1 MSITHY
7 PELVHVVNPTIIGD
21 GVPSSYAYDAFG
33 RIRVSNPYTLFDSSN
48 RYADNGKFA
57 TATTGTATATFNAN
71 EGLIDLDVGTASG
84 DEVLRESYVVF
95 AYQPGKSLLI
105 MNSFTFDTAKT
116 NLRQRVGYFGSD
128 NGFYLEQND
137 STISLVKRSKVTG
150 SVVNTEVTQANF
162 NTDKLDGTGPSGF
175 TLDLTTSQLMFMDM
189 EWLGAG
195 SVRLGFVIEGQF
207 IIAHRFDWANQSTN
221 TGTYITTASL
231 PIRYEITNTGT
242 VASASQLKQICST
255 VISEGGYEMNG
266 LQGVAGTPINSAY
279 TLTTAGVFY
288 PLVSIRLKSARLDAV
303 ALMSA
308 MSTIGTGNNIYYNWK
323 ITRGGS
329 ITGGTWVSGGT
340 DSAVEYNI
348 TGTAFTSTNS
358 VDLASG
364 YNVSSN
370 QGGGSTDLLKEALFR
385 FQLRRDSFTS
395 TPEILTV
402 LLATDTNGN
411 DGYASMDWEEVTR

>member
-1 MSITHY
+1 MSCFN
-7 PELVHVVNPTIIGD
+7 VNGNDGSVIIGE

-33 RIRVSNPYTLFDSSN
+33 RLRVSNPYTLFDSSN
-48 RYADNGKFA
+48 RYADNGKFV

-71 EGLIDLDVGTASG
+71 EGLVDLDVDTASG
-84 DEVLRESYVVF
+84 DEVLRESQVVF

-189 EWLGAG
+189 EWLGVG

-242 VASASQLKQICST
+242 VASVSQLKQICST

-308 MSTIGTGNNIYYNWK
+308 MSTIGTGNNVYYNWK
-323 ITRGGS
+323 IARGGS

-348 TGTAFTSTNS
+348 TGTAFTSTGS

-395 TPEILTV
+395 TPEILTA
-402 LLATDTNGN
+402 LLATDTGGN

>member
-1 MSITHY
+1 MSCFN
-7 PELVHVVNPTIIGD
+7 VNGNDGSVIIGD

-175 TLDLTTSQLMFMDM
+175 TLNLTTSQLMFMDM

-323 ITRGGS
+323 IARGGS

-348 TGTAFTSTNS
+348 TGTAFTSTGS
-358 VDLASG
+358 EDLASG

-402 LLATDTNGN
+402 LLATDTSGN
-411 DGYASMDWEEVTR
+411 DGYAAMDWEEVTR

>member
-1 MSITHY
+1 MSCFN
-7 PELVHVVNPTIIGD
+7 VNGNDGSVIIGD

-33 RIRVSNPYTLFDSSN
+33 RLRVSNPYTLFDSSN

-308 MSTIGTGNNIYYNWK
+308 MSTIGTGNTIYYNWK

-348 TGTAFTSTNS
+348 TGTAFTSTGS

-402 LLATDTNGN
+402 LLATDTGGN

>member
-1 MSITHY
+1 MSCFN
-7 PELVHVVNPTIIGD
+7 VNGNDGSVIIGD

-175 TLDLTTSQLMFMDM
+175 TLNLTTSQLMFMDM

-323 ITRGGS
+323 IARGGS

-348 TGTAFTSTNS
+348 TGTAFTSTGS
-358 VDLASG
+358 EDLASG

-402 LLATDTNGN
+402 LLATDTSGN
-411 DGYASMDWEEVTR
+411 DGYASMDWEEITR

>member
-1 MSITHY
+1 MSCFN
-7 PELVHVVNPTIIGD
+7 VNGNDGSVIIGD

-84 DEVLRESYVVF
+84 DEVLRESQVVF

-308 MSTIGTGNNIYYNWK
+308 MSTIGTGNNIYFNWK

-348 TGTAFTSTNS
+348 TGTAFTSTGS
-358 VDLASG
+358 VDLTSG

-402 LLATDTNGN
+402 LLATDTGGN

>member
-1 MSITHY
+1 MSCFN
-7 PELVHVVNPTIIGD
+7 VNGNDGSVIIGD

-288 PLVSIRLKSARLDAV
+288 PLVSIRLKSARLDAI

-308 MSTIGTGNNIYYNWK
+308 MSTIGTGNTIYYNWK

-348 TGTAFTSTNS
+348 TGTAFTSTGS

-402 LLATDTNGN
+402 LLATDTGGN

>member
-1 MSITHY
+1 MSCFN
-7 PELVHVVNPTIIGD
+7 VNGNDGSVIIGD

-288 PLVSIRLKSARLDAV
+288 PLVSIRLKSTRLDAV

-308 MSTIGTGNNIYYNWK
+308 MSTIGTGNNIYFNWK

-348 TGTAFTSTNS
+348 TGTAFTSTSS

>member
-1 MSITHY
+1 MSCFN
-7 PELVHVVNPTIIGD
+7 VNGNDGSVIIGD

-33 RIRVSNPYTLFDSSN
+33 RLRVSNPYTLFDSNN

-57 TATTGTATATFNAN
+57 TATTGTATTTFNAN

-84 DEVLRESYVVF
+84 DEVLRESQVVF

-348 TGTAFTSTNS
+348 TGTAFTSTGS

-385 FQLRRDSFTS
+385 FQLRRNSFTS

>member
-1 MSITHY
+1 MSCFN
-7 PELVHVVNPTIIGD
+7 VNGNDGSVIIGD

-137 STISLVKRSKVTG
+137 SIISLVKRSKVTG

-308 MSTIGTGNNIYYNWK
+308 MSTIGTGNNIYFNWK

-348 TGTAFTSTNS
+348 TGTAFTSTGS

>member
-1 MSITHY
+1 MSCFN
-7 PELVHVVNPTIIGD
+7 VNGNDGSVIIGD

-288 PLVSIRLKSARLDAV
+288 PLVSIRLKSTRLDAV

-348 TGTAFTSTNS
+348 TGTAFTSTGS

>member
-1 MSITHY
+1 MSCFN
-7 PELVHVVNPTIIGD
+7 VNGNDGSVIIGD

-84 DEVLRESYVVF
+84 DEVLRESQVVF

-189 EWLGAG
+189 EWLGVG

-348 TGTAFTSTNS
+348 TGTAFTSTGS

-402 LLATDTNGN
+402 LLATDTGGN

>member
-1 MSITHY
+1 MSCFN
-7 PELVHVVNPTIIGD
+7 VNGNDGSVIIGD

-288 PLVSIRLKSARLDAV
+288 PLVSIRLKSTRLDAV

-308 MSTIGTGNNIYYNWK
+308 MSTIGTGNTIYYNWK

>member
-1 MSITHY
+1 MSCFN
-7 PELVHVVNPTIIGD
+7 VNGNDGSVIIGE

-84 DEVLRESYVVF
+84 DEVLRESQVVF

-348 TGTAFTSTNS
+348 TGTAFTSTGS

-402 LLATDTNGN
+402 LLATDTGGN

>member
-1 MSITHY
+1 MSCFN
-7 PELVHVVNPTIIGD
+7 VNGNDGSVIIGD

-33 RIRVSNPYTLFDSSN
+33 RLRVSNPYTLFDSNN

-308 MSTIGTGNNIYYNWK
+308 MSTIGTGNNIYFNWK

-348 TGTAFTSTNS
+348 TGTAFTSTGS

-385 FQLRRDSFTS
+385 FQLRRNSFTS

>member
-1 MSITHY
+1 MSCFN
-7 PELVHVVNPTIIGD
+7 VNGNDGSVIIGD

-84 DEVLRESYVVF
+84 DEVLRESQVVF

-175 TLDLTTSQLMFMDM
+175 TLDLTTSQLMFMDV
-189 EWLGAG
+189 EWLGVG

-279 TLTTAGVFY
+279 TLSTAGVFY

-323 ITRGGS
+323 IARGGS

-348 TGTAFTSTNS
+348 TGTAFTSTGS

-402 LLATDTNGN
+402 LLATDTSGN

>member
-1 MSITHY
+1 MSCFN
-7 PELVHVVNPTIIGD
+7 VNGNDGSVIIGD

-33 RIRVSNPYTLFDSSN
+33 RLRVSNPYTLFDSNN

-84 DEVLRESYVVF
+84 DEVLRESQVVF

-195 SVRLGFVIEGQF
+195 SVRLGFVIEGKF

-308 MSTIGTGNNIYYNWK
+308 MSTIGTGNNIYFNWK

-348 TGTAFTSTNS
+348 TGTAFTSTGS

-385 FQLRRDSFTS
+385 FQLRRNSFTS

>member
-1 MSITHY
+1 MSCFN
-7 PELVHVVNPTIIGD
+7 VNGNDGSVIIGD

-33 RIRVSNPYTLFDSSN
+33 RIRVSNPYTLFDSNN

-348 TGTAFTSTNS
+348 TGTAFTSTGS

-402 LLATDTNGN
+402 LLATDTSGN

>member
-1 MSITHY
+1 MSCFN
-7 PELVHVVNPTIIGD
+7 VNGNDGGVIIKD

-84 DEVLRESYVVF
+84 DEVLRESQVVF

-195 SVRLGFVIEGQF
+195 SARLGFVIEGQF

-255 VISEGGYEMNG
+255 VTSEGGYEMNG

-348 TGTAFTSTNS
+348 TGTAFTSTGS

-402 LLATDTNGN
+402 LLATDTGGN

>member
-1 MSITHY
+1 MSCFN
-7 PELVHVVNPTIIGD
+7 VNGNDGSVIIGD

-288 PLVSIRLKSARLDAV
+288 PLVSIRLKSTRLDAV

-308 MSTIGTGNNIYYNWK
+308 MSTIGTGNTIYYNWK

-348 TGTAFTSTNS
+348 TGTAFTSTGS
-358 VDLASG
+358 EDLASG

>member
-1 MSITHY
+1 MSCFN
-7 PELVHVVNPTIIGD
+7 VNGNDGSVIIGD

-33 RIRVSNPYTLFDSSN
+33 RLRVSNPYTLFDSNN

-84 DEVLRESYVVF
+84 DEVLRESQVVF

-189 EWLGAG
+189 EWLGVG

-348 TGTAFTSTNS
+348 TGTAFTSTGS

>member
-1 MSITHY
+1 MSCFN
-7 PELVHVVNPTIIGD
+7 VNGNDGSVIIGD

-33 RIRVSNPYTLFDSSN
+33 RLRVSNPYTLFDSNN

-84 DEVLRESYVVF
+84 DEVLRESQVVF

-308 MSTIGTGNNIYYNWK
+308 MSTIGTGNNIYFNWK

-348 TGTAFTSTNS
+348 TGTAFTSTGS

-402 LLATDTNGN
+402 LLATDTGGN
-411 DGYASMDWEEVTR
+411 DGYAAMDWEEVTR

>member
-1 MSITHY
+1 MSCFN
-7 PELVHVVNPTIIGD
+7 VNGNDGSVIIGD

-33 RIRVSNPYTLFDSSN
+33 RLRVSNPYTLFDSSN

-323 ITRGGS
+323 IARGGS

-348 TGTAFTSTNS
+348 TGTAFTSTGS
-358 VDLASG
+358 EDLASG

-411 DGYASMDWEEVTR
+411 DGYASMDWEEITR

>member
-1 MSITHY
+1 MSCFN
-7 PELVHVVNPTIIGD
+7 VNGNDGSVIIGD

-33 RIRVSNPYTLFDSSN
+33 RIRVSNPYTLFDSNN

-84 DEVLRESYVVF
+84 DEVLRESQVVF

-323 ITRGGS
+323 IARGGS

-358 VDLASG
+358 VDLAAG

-385 FQLRRDSFTS
+385 FQLRRNSFTS

-402 LLATDTNGN
+402 LLATDTGGN
-411 DGYASMDWEEVTR
+411 DGYAAMDWEEVTR

>member
-1 MSITHY
+1 MSCFNINGNDGS
-7 PELVHVVNPTIIGD
+7 VIIGD
-21 GVPSSYAYDAFG
+21 GVPSSYVYDAFG

-84 DEVLRESYVVF
+84 DEVLRESQVVF

-189 EWLGAG
+189 EWLGVG

-348 TGTAFTSTNS
+348 TGTAFTSTGS

-402 LLATDTNGN
+402 LLATDTGGN

>member
-1 MSITHY
+1 MSCFN
-7 PELVHVVNPTIIGD
+7 VNGNDGSVIIGD
-21 GVPSSYAYDAFG
+21 GVPSSYAYDTFG
-33 RIRVSNPYTLFDSSN
+33 RLRVSNPYTLFDSSN

-84 DEVLRESYVVF
+84 DEVLRESQVVF

-128 NGFYLEQND
+128 SGFYLEQND

-221 TGTYITTASL
+221 TGTYITSASL

-348 TGTAFTSTNS
+348 TGTSFTSTGS

-402 LLATDTNGN
+402 LLATDTGGN

>member
-1 MSITHY
+1 MSCFN
-7 PELVHVVNPTIIGD
+7 VNGNDGSVIIGD

-116 NLRQRVGYFGSD
+116 NLRQRVGYFGTDS
-128 NGFYLEQND
+128 GFYLEQND

-189 EWLGAG
+189 EWLGVG

-279 TLTTAGVFY
+279 TLSTAGVFY

-308 MSTIGTGNNIYYNWK
+308 MSTIGTGNTVYYNWK

>member
-1 MSITHY
+1 MSCFN
-7 PELVHVVNPTIIGD
+7 VNGNDGSVIIGD

-33 RIRVSNPYTLFDSSN
+33 RLRVSNPYTLFDSNN

-84 DEVLRESYVVF
+84 DEVLRESQVVF

-189 EWLGAG
+189 EWLGVG

-348 TGTAFTSTNS
+348 TGTAFTSTGS

-385 FQLRRDSFTS
+385 FQLRRNSFTS

>member
-1 MSITHY
+1 MSCFN
-7 PELVHVVNPTIIGD
+7 VNGNDGSVIIGD

-71 EGLIDLDVGTASG
+71 EGLVDLDVGTASG
-84 DEVLRESYVVF
+84 DEVLRESQVVF

-150 SVVNTEVTQANF
+150 SVVNTEVTQASF

-189 EWLGAG
+189 EWLGVG

-308 MSTIGTGNNIYYNWK
+308 MSTIGTGNNVYYNWK
-323 ITRGGS
+323 IARGGS

-348 TGTAFTSTNS
+348 TGTAFTSTGS

-402 LLATDTNGN
+402 LLATDTGGN

>member
-1 MSITHY
+1 MSCFN
-7 PELVHVVNPTIIGD
+7 VNGNDGSVIIGD

-33 RIRVSNPYTLFDSSN
+33 RIRVSNPYTLFDSNN

-84 DEVLRESYVVF
+84 DEVLRESQVVF

-150 SVVNTEVTQANF
+150 SVVNTEVTQASF

-348 TGTAFTSTNS
+348 TGTAFTSTGS

-402 LLATDTNGN
+402 LLATDTGGN

>member
-1 MSITHY
+1 MSCFN
-7 PELVHVVNPTIIGD
+7 VNGNDGSVIIGD

-33 RIRVSNPYTLFDSSN
+33 RLRVSNPYTLFDSSN

-71 EGLIDLDVGTASG
+71 EGLVDLDVGTASG
-84 DEVLRESYVVF
+84 DEVLRESQVVF
-95 AYQPGKSLLI
+95 AYQPGKSLLV

-195 SVRLGFVIEGQF
+195 SARLGFVIEGQF

-340 DSAVEYNI
+340 NSAVEYNI
-348 TGTAFTSTNS
+348 TGTAFTSTGS

-385 FQLRRDSFTS
+385 FQLRRNSFTS

-402 LLATDTNGN
+402 LLATDTGGN

>member
-1 MSITHY
+1 MSCFN
-7 PELVHVVNPTIIGD
+7 VNGNDGSVIIGE

-33 RIRVSNPYTLFDSSN
+33 RLRVSNPYTLFDSSN

-84 DEVLRESYVVF
+84 DEVLRESQVVF

-242 VASASQLKQICST
+242 VASASELKQICST

-303 ALMSA
+303 AIMSA
-308 MSTIGTGNNIYYNWK
+308 MSTIGTGNNVYYNWK

-348 TGTAFTSTNS
+348 TGTAFTSTGS
-358 VDLASG
+358 VDLTSG

-402 LLATDTNGN
+402 LLATNTGGN
-411 DGYASMDWEEVTR
+411 DGYASMDWEEITR

>member
-1 MSITHY
+1 MSCFN
-7 PELVHVVNPTIIGD
+7 VNGNDGSVIIGD

-33 RIRVSNPYTLFDSSN
+33 RIRVSNPYTLFDSSH

-84 DEVLRESYVVF
+84 DEVLRESQVVF

-348 TGTAFTSTNS
+348 TGTAFTSTGS

-385 FQLRRDSFTS
+385 FQLRRNSFTS

-402 LLATDTNGN
+402 LLATDTGGN

>member
-1 MSITHY
+1 MSCFN
-7 PELVHVVNPTIIGD
+7 VNGNDGSVIIGD

-71 EGLIDLDVGTASG
+71 EGLVDLDVGTASG

-175 TLDLTTSQLMFMDM
+175 TLNLTTSQLMFMDM

-288 PLVSIRLKSARLDAV
+288 PLVSIRLKSTRLDAV

-323 ITRGGS
+323 IARGGS

-358 VDLASG
+358 EDLASG

-411 DGYASMDWEEVTR
+411 DGYASMDWEEITR

>member
-1 MSITHY
+1 MSCFNINGNDGS
-7 PELVHVVNPTIIGD
+7 VIIGD

-33 RIRVSNPYTLFDSSN
+33 RIRVSNPYTLFDSNN

-71 EGLIDLDVGTASG
+71 EGLVDLDVGTASG
-84 DEVLRESYVVF
+84 DEVLRESQVVF

-189 EWLGAG
+189 EWLGVG

-348 TGTAFTSTNS
+348 TGTAFTSTGS

-402 LLATDTNGN
+402 LLATDTGGN

>member
-1 MSITHY
+1 MSCFN
-7 PELVHVVNPTIIGD
+7 VNGNDGSVIIGE

-308 MSTIGTGNNIYYNWK
+308 MSTIGTGNNIYFNWK

>member
-1 MSITHY
+1 MSCFN
-7 PELVHVVNPTIIGD
+7 VNGNDGSVIIGD

-33 RIRVSNPYTLFDSSN
+33 RLRVSNPYTLFDSNN

-348 TGTAFTSTNS
+348 TGTAFTSTGS

>member
-1 MSITHY
+1 MSCFN
-7 PELVHVVNPTIIGD
+7 VNGNDGSVIIGD

-33 RIRVSNPYTLFDSSN
+33 RLRVSNPYTLFDSSN

-84 DEVLRESYVVF
+84 DEVLRESQVVF

-323 ITRGGS
+323 IARGGS

-348 TGTAFTSTNS
+348 TGTAFTSTGS

-402 LLATDTNGN
+402 LLATDTGGN

>member
-1 MSITHY
+1 MSCFN
-7 PELVHVVNPTIIGD
+7 VNGNDGSVIIGD

-288 PLVSIRLKSARLDAV
+288 PLVSIRLKSTRLDAV

-308 MSTIGTGNNIYYNWK
+308 MSTIGTGNTIYYNWK

-402 LLATDTNGN
+402 LLASDSSGH
-411 DGYASMDWEEVTR
+411 DGYASMDWEEITR

>member
-1 MSITHY
+1 MSCFN
-7 PELVHVVNPTIIGD
+7 VNGNDGSVIIGE

-71 EGLIDLDVGTASG
+71 EGLVDLDVDTASG
-84 DEVLRESYVVF
+84 DEVLRESQVVF

-189 EWLGAG
+189 EWLGVG

-348 TGTAFTSTNS
+348 TGTAFTSTGS

-402 LLATDTNGN
+402 LLATDTGGN

>member
-1 MSITHY
+1 MSCFN
-7 PELVHVVNPTIIGD
+7 VNGNDGSVIIGD

-33 RIRVSNPYTLFDSSN
+33 RLRVSNPYTLFDSNN

-288 PLVSIRLKSARLDAV
+288 PLVSIRLKSTRLDAV

-348 TGTAFTSTNS
+348 TGTAFTSTGS

-402 LLATDTNGN
+402 LLATDTKRKRWLCIYGLGG
-411 DGYASMDWEEVTR
+411 GY